1 MNKQEQDEKWIEIN
15 CSRRTKSDQEVLEL
29 VNQNPFVATY
39 RLDNRGRLLTS
50 MAAAGFVETCKRLLE
65 LGGELQSIEGD
76 AAPLDRAVAQG
87 HHDVAELLLKHG
99 SDPNRHRLLV
109 TASFASEHMNFDQR
123 VAMVQLL
130 IRHGARINDLFPMF
144 GDKSKLRTVIDFLP
158 ESFPMFDFL
167 RSLGA
172 KTAKDVLAENPNAFI
187 NEN

>member
-1 MNKQEQDEKWIEIN
+1 MNNQENDEKWVEIN
-15 CSRRTKSDQEVLEL
+15 RSRHTKSDQEILVM
-29 VNQNPFVATY
+29 VNQNPFVGTY
-39 RLDNRGRLLTS
+39 RFKDDGRLLTS
-50 MAAAGFVETCKRLLE
+50 MAEAGFIMTVKRLLE

-130 IRHGARINDLFPMF
+130 IRYGARINDLFPMF
-144 GDKSKLRTVIDFLP
+144 DDKSNLRTVLDFVP
-158 ESFPMFDFL
+158 ESFPMFEYL

-172 KTAKDVLAENPNAFI
+172 KTAKEVLAENPDAFI
-187 NEN
+187 NES